1 MESIKIMDYKS
12 IVASRP
18 FRFLVGPEK
27 REFIIH
33 SGVVSRLSKS
43 LDVLV
48 NGQMMEACE
57 DCAVWADVD
66 QDTFVRFCKF
76 AYTGDYD
83 GAEPSPIVDLSDET
97 KTEEARVALSKV
109 KIPSTSHKRHISG
122 RGSAA
127 SSVKPKTGYW
137 DSSDPLP
144 QAVTRDRHAADLWY
158 AWIERYDVD
167 TRWDPRLFQ
176 NRGDEDCTMVLLC
189 HARLAVFAD
198 YHGISALETLALTKL
213 AAVLATINLY
223 KSATRNVA
231 QLASYVYMN
240 TVQLNNATRGLRDLV
255 SSYSACEMEILWKS
269 VEFQKVFETYPEF
282 AKDLTDRLITRFE
295 RFDHERAAVGNYHH

>member
-1 MESIKIMDYKS
+1 
-12 IVASRP
+12 
-18 FRFLVGPEK
+18 
-27 REFIIH
+27 
-33 SGVVSRLSKS
+33 
-43 LDVLV
+43 
-48 NGQMMEACE
+48 MEACE

-122 RGSAA
+122 WGSAA
-127 SSVKPKTGYW
+127 SSVEPKTGYW

-144 QAVTRDRHAADLWY
+144 QAVTRDRRAADLWY
-158 AWIERYDVD
+158 AWVERYAAD
-167 TRWDPRLFQ
+167 TWWDPGLCQ
-176 NRGDEDCTMVLLC
+176 NRGDEDFTMVLLC

-223 KSATRNVA
+223 KSTTRNVA
-231 QLASYVYMN
+231 QLASYIYMN

-295 RFDHERAAVGNYHH
+295 RFDHGRAAGGNYHH